1 MSLLRSHPY
10 AAGLGLVVIGLVF
23 VLSFNLLMGSFD
35 DPTYAAEEFDP
46 NESPERLALAPNVTH
61 IIEERLPDGHVDA
74 LNEARE
80 TGVFEGE
87 LDGNPAPF
95 DRPELDYLVVDNEV
109 YAYQASAV
117 DEQIRFT
124 VESTDPVAVAQEVST
139 PIAEASPWAQ
149 EAVRTGEEVTG
160 EMGSVDIVDH
170 DSQFYAVEI
179 TNFGASVG
187 GILLAPV
194 TVLLTS
200 VGSAFI
206 AAGVWLTRS
215 AVDGSL
221 RSITPRVAAGIAAA
235 AGGLTLVSYGL
246 FSSDTDPFPLVVG
259 LALGVAAGL
268 LVLAGVLFARG
279 AQRQL
284 VGLLVA
290 VPAAFAVGSVPVY
303 ALSGVGAGVF
313 ATVLLLTGLGT
324 VCLFASPLVFYGYRF
339 ASVE

>member
-10 AAGLGLVVIGLVF
+10 AAGLDLVVVGVVF
-23 VLSFNLLMGSFD
+23 VFSFNILVGSFD

-46 NESPERLALAPNVTH
+46 NESPERLALAPNVTQ
-61 IIEERLPDGHVDA
+61 ISEERLPDGHADA
-74 LNEARE
+74 LDEARE
-80 TGVFEGE
+80 TGSFEGE

-95 DRPELDYLVVDNEV
+95 DRPEIEYLVDDAV
-109 YAYQASAV
+109 YAYDASV
-117 DEQIRFT
+117 DGEQIRFT
-124 VESTDPVAVAQEVST
+124 LERADPAVVAQEVST

-149 EAVRTGEEVTG
+149 EAVHTGEEVTG
-160 EMGSVDIVDH
+160 EMGSVDIVVD
-170 DSQFYAVEI
+170 DGQFYAVEI

-194 TVLLTS
+194 TVLLTA

-206 AAGVWLTRS
+206 VAGLWVTRS

-221 RSITPRVAAGIAAA
+221 RSLTPRVATGIAAA
-235 AGGLTLVSYGL
+235 AGGLTFVSYGL
-246 FSSDTDPFPLVVG
+246 FSSDTHPFLLVGGV
-259 LALGVAAGL
+259 ALGVAAGL

-290 VPAAFAVGSVPVY
+290 VPAVFAVGSVPVY

-313 ATVLLLTGLGT
+313 ATVLLLFGLAT
-324 VCLFASPLVFYGYRF
+324 VGLFASPLVVYGYRF